1 MLEQVGLLQPQE
13 PKTDGLFV
21 HPHAKGVADANGH
34 VLDPCI
40 PVTMTE
46 HLPSHPI
53 EAVGFVA
60 LQVVDE
66 ELVAEIAR
74 HQPVGAC
81 PRPL

>member
-13 PKTDGLFV
+13 PKMDGLFV
-21 HPHAKGVADANGH
+21 HRRAKGVGNANGH
-34 VLDPCI
+34 VRNRCI
-40 PVTMTE
+40 PVAVTE

-53 EAVGFVA
+53 QAVGFVA

-66 ELVAEIAR
+66 ELVAEIAC